1 VYIEQWMKR
10 KVLTVKPLDSIEH
23 AREIMANQRV
33 NQLPVMADGRL
44 VGILTD
50 RDVREAFPSVFEGP
64 IMGKSGPRSK
74 ETDPRRIPVELVM
87 TPNVL
92 TLTPRNTVEEAT
104 RLMRRERVGAIPILD
119 GDRLVGILT
128 RSDVLDAFVELAERQ
143 TSGAPAPPARSGATK
158 PRPSTRGRKSSTR
171 KRRSS

>member
-23 AREIMANQRV
+23 AREIMANNRV
-33 NQLPVMADGRL
+33 NQLPVVADGRL
-44 VGILTD
+44 LGILTD

-64 IMGKSGPRSK
+64 VIGKSRTRSK
-74 ETDPRRIPVELVM
+74 ETDPRRIRVELVM

-92 TLTPRNTVEEAT
+92 TLSPQTSVEEAT
-104 RLMRRERVGAIPILD
+104 RVMRRERVGAIPIVD

-128 RSDVLDAFVELAERQ
+128 RSDVLDAFVELAERE
-143 TSGAPAPPARSGATK
+143 SAREAGGLAPPEAAKPLTPARRRK
-158 PRPSTRGRKSSTR
+158 PLSR
-171 KRRSS
+171 KRRG

>member
-1 VYIEQWMKR
+1 MKR

-33 NQLPVMADGRL
+33 NQLPVVTDGRL

-50 RDVREAFPSVFEGP
+50 RDLREAFPSVFEGP
-64 IMGKSGPRSK
+64 MIAKSRTRSA
-74 ETDPRRIPVELVM
+74 EADPRRITVELVM
-87 TPNVL
+87 TANVL
-92 TLTPRNTVEEAT
+92 RLSPQDTVEEAT

-128 RSDVLDAFVELAERQ
+128 RSDVLDAFMELAERE
-143 TSGAPAPPARSGATK
+143 SAREAGGPAPPEAPTPAAPAR
-158 PRPSTRGRKSSTR
+158 RRKSLSR
-171 KRRSS
+171 KRRG